1 MWLVCCFS
9 VLGVGPEPAGRPVA
23 SVKVEP
29 VEERLVAPQQ
39 SFVGEV
45 VPVCCSIVGSAVDG
59 RIIELSVT
67 DGTEVHM
74 LESEDGSLRRGEP
87 IAQLLT
93 DTVSIEI
100 AAAQATLVLRQQE
113 LNELKAGSRPEEIA
127 QAKARLEAAKA
138 ALDFAKAVYARVDAL
153 FRQARTVSREE
164 FQQSLSLSLR
174 AEQDHLAAQ
183 AAYEMAVQGP
193 RIEQIRQAEA
203 RLAVAQEEVH
213 RLEDRREKHT
223 IRTPFAE
230 AVSVKRAEVGQ
241 WVSAGD
247 AHCRDCPTRS
257 DRNRSGCPRSLYHL
271 RAPTAAPEIPVR
283 LDSLPDREF
292 LGRVTRIVPQ
302 AGLA

>member
-1 MWLVCCFS
+1 MRPWIAAVWLVCCVS
-9 VLGVGPEPAGRPVA
+9 VFQQRLNLRGVPVA

-29 VEERLVAPQQ
+29 IEERLVAPQQ

-45 VPVCCSIVGSAVDG
+45 VPAHRSIVGSAVDG
-59 RIIELSVT
+59 RIIEMPVT

-74 LESEDGSLRRGEP
+74 FESEDGSRPRGEP

-100 AAAQATLVLRQQE
+100 AAAQGLLALRQQE
-113 LNELKAGSRPEEIA
+113 LNELKAGSARKRLHRPRRGW
-127 QAKARLEAAKA
+127 KRPSG
-138 ALDFAKAVYARVDAL
+138 FG
-153 FRQARTVSREE
+153 FRQSGLRPRRRVVPPGPHRFPGGVRTITIPVPACRTGPSGG
-164 FQQSLSLSLR
+164 SSGL
-174 AEQDHLAAQ
+174 
-183 AAYEMAVQGP
+183 EMAVQGP

-203 RLAVAQEEVH
+203 RLAMAQEEVH

-223 IRTPFAE
+223 IRTPFAG

-247 AHCRDCPTRS
+247 AIAEIVQLDPIEIEVAVPEIFITTSPH
-257 DRNRSGCPRSLYHL
+257 SG
-271 RAPTAAPEIPVR
+271 AEIPVR

-292 LGRVTRIVPQ
+292 LGR
-302 AGLA
+302 